1 MSVFVRLSL
10 LVVVITSCVP
20 AKKYKDLVEREKVCS
35 EELAKYKTSA
45 LNSEAEA
52 KDFKSR
58 YAVLNEEVTRLKS
71 DTTSLGTNYR
81 NLRAKY
87 DRMAQI
93 NEALETNYDKLR
105 LSGAAET
112 AKLSADLEAK
122 KIELQR
128 KEDELLLVE
137 KELATKAQ
145 LLSDRE
151 QRVQELEE
159 MIRRQDAAAKA
170 LKDKVANALI
180 GFANKGLTVVE
191 KNGKIYV
198 SLEAKLLFA
207 SGSTTVEQEGKTAL
221 IQLAKVLENEKDLEL
236 IVEGH
241 TDTDKLVKSTHPKS
255 NWELSVLRSTAVIEI
270 MLANSKIN
278 PKQLMAAG
286 RSEYIPV
293 DPNDK
298 AKNRRIEVIIS
309 PNLNELYELISK

>member
-93 NEALETNYDKLR
+93 NEALETNYDK
-105 LSGAAET
+105 
-112 AKLSADLEAK
+112 
-122 KIELQR
+122 QR

-207 SGSTTVEQEGKTAL
+207 SGSTTVEQEGKAAL